1 MIEIFAI
8 VLEFGM
14 FEKFVMTRLCTVTY
28 GCDLYAGLFKCLDW
42 LNPKLCAYAKES
54 MQDDAPRR

>member
-14 FEKFVMTRLCTVTY
+14 FEKFVMSRLCTVTY
-28 GCDLYAGLFKCLDW
+28 ECDLYAGLFKCLGW
-42 LNPKLCAYAKES
+42 LNPELCAYAIES
-54 MQDDAPRR
+54 IRDDDPRR

>member
-28 GCDLYAGLFKCLDW
+28 GCVLHAGLFECLRS
-42 LNPKLCAYAKES
+42 LNPKLCARARES
-54 MQDDAPRR
+54 MRDDAPRH